1 MELTGKRI
9 ILGITGSIAAY
20 KAVYLLRLLIGE
32 GASVQVVMTP
42 AAREFVGPVTF
53 SALSGKPVLT
63 EFFKDE
69 GGDWNSHVGMGVDA
83 DLMIVAP
90 VTATTMGKMAGGI
103 ADNLLVATYLSARCP
118 VILVPAMDMDMYAH
132 PSNSKNILSLKSF
145 GNHILEPSEGELASG
160 LEGKGRMQ
168 EPEEIIRYIRDLP
181 SGTGERKKKLL
192 NKRIL
197 LTAGPTHEM
206 IDPVRFIGNY
216 SSGKMGYAI
225 AEAFAAEG
233 ATVHLI
239 SGPVSVKTD
248 NKGIKVVHVT
258 SANEM
263 FEACKAEIGEM
274 DVAVF
279 NAAVAD
285 YTPVSFSGEKKKR
298 EAGEWSLQLKPTLD
312 IAGELGRSKKE
323 GQLFI
328 GFALEAD
335 QGVDQ
340 ARKKLKDKNL
350 DLIVLNSLQEPG
362 AGFGTDTN
370 KVTMIDRQGGEEV
383 YELKPK
389 REVAM
394 DLVTRVIKMLGDA

>member
-1 MELTGKRI
+1 
-9 ILGITGSIAAY
+9 
-20 KAVYLLRLLIGE
+20 
-32 GASVQVVMTP
+32 
-42 AAREFVGPVTF
+42 
-53 SALSGKPVLT
+53 
-63 EFFKDE
+63 
-69 GGDWNSHVGMGVDA
+69 
-83 DLMIVAP
+83 
-90 VTATTMGKMAGGI
+90 
-103 ADNLLVATYLSARCP
+103 
-118 VILVPAMDMDMYAH
+118 MDMDMYAH

-225 AEAFAAEG
+225 GEAFAAEG

-298 EAGEWSLQLKPTLD
+298 KTGEWSLQLKPTLD